1 VGVQL
6 LGVEVWRVPLRLER
20 PLASADLLHDERPV
34 IYVRILSDG
43 GEGWGESAALPSGTS
58 VDPPHAA
65 VWSALVD
72 HLVPELVERSR
83 RHGGELPRADRSDH
97 GTPAWTP
104 AADRARRSGE
114 AALDMALEDLE
125 LRRRGLSLAAR
136 WGAAAGT
143 TVEVGTVLGIPADR
157 DVGRLVGAAVG
168 AVDAGYRRLRLKIA
182 PGWDLVPLRA
192 LRQELPSFPLQ
203 ADANASYRWGGDGP
217 DDVRRLLELDE
228 LSLTCLEQPLA
239 PDDLRGHAR
248 LAASAGTPIG
258 LDESADSADR
268 LEAILSIGAC
278 SVVCIKADRFGSLE
292 GARRAVSRC
301 REHGVG
307 SFVGGFFETGLARAA
322 NLALASVPGCSLP
335 GDLSDPATYLRD
347 PCGYPSVHRG
357 RVSVPLDPGVG
368 RPPDR
373 SVLEELGAS
382 RRWIPLRELGGYG
395 EA

>member
-1 VGVQL
+1 MQL
-6 LGVEVWRVPLRLER
+6 LGVEVWRVRLRLER
-20 PLASADLLHDERPV
+20 PVASADLVHDERPV

-72 HLVPELVERSR
+72 QTVPELVERSG
-83 RHGGELPRADRSDH
+83 RHGGEVPSADDRTRAHR
-97 GTPAWTP
+97 PAG
-104 AADRARRSGE
+104 DRARRSGE
-114 AALDMALEDLE
+114 AALDMALKDLA
-125 LRRRGLSLAAR
+125 LRRRATSLAAS
-136 WGAAAGT
+136 WGAREGT

-157 DVGRLVGAAVG
+157 DIGRLVEAATT
-168 AVDAGYRRLRLKIA
+168 AVDAGYRRLRIKIA

-192 LRQELPSFPLQ
+192 LRRALPRFPLQ

-217 DDVRRLLELDE
+217 DDVRRLLELEE
-228 LSLTCLEQPLA
+228 LSLVCLEQPLA

-248 LAASAGTPIG
+248 LAASAGIPIG
-258 LDESADSADR
+258 LDESADSAER

-292 GARRAVSRC
+292 GARRAVERC
-301 REHGVG
+301 REHGVQC
-307 SFVGGFFETGLARAA
+307 FVGGFFETGLARAA
-322 NLALASVPGCSLP
+322 NLALAALPGCSMP

-357 RVSVPLDPGVG
+357 RVSVPPGPGVG
-368 RPPDR
+368 RPPDT
-373 SVLEELGAS
+373 SALEQLGAS
-382 RRWIPLRELGGYG
+382 RRWIPVRELGGCG